1 MLDHHFSEAL
11 DQAGSVD
18 AIAALFL
25 TEIQSLGYAGYDAY
39 SVNAATLKKPRQ
51 AGNWVVASYGVDN
64 VMGYIVQGLIPLCP
78 VFAQAGNRAT
88 PFNYLELLRE
98 HSHNPAAAWQLEQ
111 LQADNV
117 TGAWWIP
124 INAVGVSKGVTVY
137 LKGDV
142 EQTETISHA
151 TRDEIHLKAVY
162 FFQALEKA
170 GPTLPDGGDIYVDP
184 LTTLS
189 DRERECLEWAAQ
201 GKTNLEIGLILGISA
216 NTVSFHFKNVFRRL
230 EVHSRTQAVA
240 AFTRAVET

>member
-1 MLDHHFSEAL
+1 MLNHTFSEAL

-25 TEIQSLGYAGYDAY
+25 AEIQSLGYEGYDAY
-39 SVNAATLKKPRQ
+39 SVNATTLHKPRQ

-78 VFAQAGNRAT
+78 VFAQAGTRAT
-88 PFNYLELLRE
+88 PFNYLDLLRE
-98 HSHNPAAAWQLEQ
+98 HVGNPAAAWQLE
-111 LQADNV
+111 LLEAERI

-124 INAVGVSKGVTVY
+124 INAIGASKGVTVY
-137 LKGDV
+137 LKGDAERV
-142 EQTETISHA
+142 EVIAQA
-151 TRDEIHLKAVY
+151 TRDEVHLKSVY

-184 LTTLS
+184 LSTLS
-189 DRERECLEWAAQ
+189 ERERECLNWAAQ

-216 NTVSFHFKNVFRRL
+216 NTVSFHFKNIFRRL

-240 AFTRAVET
+240 AFTRTVET